1 MSLKPYAYAQLE
13 GVAQEMRKNKDLTYY
28 WEYATPVAT
37 KPNGEI
43 INIPK
48 EFGGMPRT
56 SGGGWAIDE
65 QWIVGAA
72 TGVAAAGLPCICQI
86 TSMAQ
91 IYPIEYIY
99 NQAAKL
105 RHMTG
110 GQATMPLVIWV
121 DGGSRTRGMA
131 GQHTET
137 GYESL
142 YTHLPGIKVVVPSN
156 AYDAK
161 GLIVAAIN
169 DPDPVIY
176 YDYPEVK
183 SGVIMDV
190 PDESYQV
197 EIGKGIIRQEGTD
210 ITLVSWAPATVDV
223 TKALPGLKAAGISVE
238 VIDPRTLKPLDLD
251 MILKSVKKTGKLLVV
266 DHANWTNGFGSHI
279 IAEVV
284 QALPGIKARRISF
297 PDSPGPGA
305 GNMMAWARPD
315 APKIIDAA
323 KGLMLV

>member
-1 MSLKPYAYAQLE
+1 MPIKPYAYAQLE
-13 GVAQEMRKNKDLTYY
+13 GVAQEMRKDKNLCFY
-28 WEYATPVAT
+28 WEYGAPVAT
-37 KPNGEI
+37 MPTGEI
-43 INIPK
+43 INIAK
-48 EFGGMPRT
+48 EFGTPRT

-65 QWIVGAA
+65 TWIA
-72 TGVAAAGLPCICQI
+72 GVAIGLAASGMPCICRFPA
-86 TSMAQ
+86 MAQ
-91 IYPIEYIY
+91 IYPIEFIY
-99 NQAAKL
+99 NQAGKL

-121 DGGSRTRGMA
+121 DGGGRTRGSA
-131 GQHTET
+131 GQHTEA

-142 YTHLPGIKVVVPSN
+142 YTHLPGLKVVVPSN

-161 GLIVAAIN
+161 GLMIAAIH
-169 DPDPVIY
+169 DPDPVVY

-183 SGVIMDV
+183 SGVQPDV
-190 PDESYQV
+190 PDETYEV
-197 EIGKGIIRQEGTD
+197 PIGKAVVRQQGTD
-210 ITLVSWAPATVDV
+210 VTLVSWAPATVDV
-223 TKALPGLKAAGISVE
+223 MRALPGLKQAGVSVE
-238 VIDPRTLKPLDLD
+238 YIDPRSLKPLDLD
-251 MILKSVKKTGKLLVV
+251 TILTSVKKTGRLLVV

-297 PDSPGPGA
+297 PDAPGPGA

-323 KGLMLV
+323 KQIMKI